1 MPGRAAARPR
11 RTAGGPPAGLLP
23 ESGPDPARPL
33 GPPPDPAAEQPV
45 FDRSD
50 RNRPS
55 VFVIKEKAC
64 LA

>member
-1 MPGRAAARPR
+1 
-11 RTAGGPPAGLLP
+11 LP